1 MNIKQTIT
9 GVICGTGACVPKR
22 VMDNYEIAEFVDTSD
37 QWIRERTGV
46 IRRHIAEK
54 ETTVSMAAE
63 AGRQAMEGAGVS
75 PEEIDLI
82 LLATA
87 SPDQIFPCTACSVQE
102 KLGALNATG
111 FDLNAACSGFLFA
124 YNTAQAYISSGIF
137 RTVLVIGAESLS
149 RLVDWKDRNTCIL
162 FGDGAGAVLLKAKN
176 STFYLPATHSEG
188 SGGMALTCN
197 GTADIHPFNKDA
209 EPEKNLSYIHMNGKE
224 VFQFAIRKVPQVI
237 EEVLQ
242 KNNLTKEE
250 ILNTEELSL
259 ELLKLLKSRYSGT
272 INERYDADEALGEV
286 ELLGEIAKRRGC
298 LMKGGEPDL
307 TKAAAILLEDF
318 RSGKLG
324 KITLELPEQAQE
336 D

>member
-1 MNIKQTIT
+1 MGPAPVCQRELWIIMRLQSLWIP
-9 GVICGTGACVPKR
+9 VISGSGKG
-22 VMDNYEIAEFVDTSD
+22 
-37 QWIRERTGV
+37 TGV

-149 RLVDWKDRNTCIL
+149 RLVDWEDRNTCIL

-176 STFYLPATHSEG
+176 STFYLPATHSDG
-188 SGGMALTCN
+188 SGGD
-197 GTADIHPFNKDA
+197 GT
-209 EPEKNLSYIHMNGKE
+209 
-224 VFQFAIRKVPQVI
+224 
-237 EEVLQ
+237 
-242 KNNLTKEE
+242 
-250 ILNTEELSL
+250 
-259 ELLKLLKSRYSGT
+259 
-272 INERYDADEALGEV
+272 
-286 ELLGEIAKRRGC
+286 
-298 LMKGGEPDL
+298 DL
-307 TKAAAILLEDF
+307 
-318 RSGKLG
+318 
-324 KITLELPEQAQE
+324 
-336 D
+336 

>member
-1 MNIKQTIT
+1 MNMKQTIT

-176 STFYLPATHSEG
+176 STFYLPATHSDG

-224 VFQFAIRKVPQVI
+224 IRWFILHQANSRIVDAVSRRLKVDI
-237 EEVLQ
+237 EKFPMNLQ
-242 KNNLTKEE
+242 EYGNTSSASIP
-250 ILNTEELSL
+250 ILLDELNQKGV
-259 ELLKLLKSRYSGT
+259 LLKGQKLVLAGFGAGLSWGAS
-272 INERYDADEALGEV
+272 
-286 ELLGEIAKRRGC
+286 
-298 LMKGGEPDL
+298 
-307 TKAAAILLEDF
+307 ILEWD
-318 RSGKLG
+318 
-324 KITLELPEQAQE
+324 I
-336 D
+336 

>member
-1 MNIKQTIT
+1 MI
-9 GVICGTGACVPKR
+9 GRICGTGSYIPSHR
-22 VMDNYEIAEFVDTSD
+22 MDNVELSSLVDTSD
-37 QWIRERTGV
+37 EWIRERTG
-46 IRRHIAEK
+46 IQSRHLAKQE
-54 ETTVSMAAE
+54 TVSFMAAKAAEE
-63 AGRQAMEGAGVS
+63 ALADSGLKA
-75 PEEIDLI
+75 EEIDLI

-176 STFYLPATHSEG
+176 STFYLPATHSDG

-250 ILNTEELSL
+250 IRWFILHQANSRIVDAVSRRLKVDIEKFPMNLQEYGNTS
-259 ELLKLLKSRYSGT
+259 SAS
-272 INERYDADEALGEV
+272 I
-286 ELLGEIAKRRGC
+286 
-298 LMKGGEPDL
+298 P
-307 TKAAAILLEDF
+307 ILLD
-318 RSGKLG
+318 
-324 KITLELPEQAQE
+324 ELNQKESECLQKKYS
-336 D
+336 DSS